1 MGWRVINADCI
12 EALRALPD
20 NSIDAIVSDPPYGLE
35 FMGKD
40 WDAPWKA
47 TGEVVADPA
56 DVGGFQ
62 DGNGGNPFSRSRV
75 RYGRQATFTGA
86 GMSAPGIGE
95 RDTPW
100 PSSVGSNTKRCGK
113 CGLLVGQGGS
123 PCQCAEPD
131 VRNLVPERMHGFQ
144 WWCEQWA
151 RECYRVLK
159 PGGYIAAFGG
169 TRTYHRLASAIED
182 VGFEIRDSLHW
193 IYGSGFPKSLNVS
206 KAVDDKLGATREVV
220 GPSPYN
226 ARRPNPPSS
235 ELCAQAGW
243 PSDITVP
250 ATPEATR
257 WDGWGTALKP
267 SHEPIVLARKPLI
280 GTVAA
285 NVLEHG
291 TGGLNI
297 DGCRVGSTVETWPSS
312 RSYGGGF
319 TPGLDI
325 PEETQRTGPVPP
337 GRWPPNVLFT
347 HGPMCF
353 PLTDKEDGPWDC
365 EAECPVAE
373 LDRQS
378 GESTSRAAP
387 AESFTDKPNYKNE
400 VYGRG
405 MGGCVTAANQHM
417 DTGGA
422 SRFFPVFNYTAKPAR
437 GERDAGL
444 EGAPEGRW
452 TDGRAGVADFPKLR
466 DKKKRANHHPTVKPV
481 ALMEWLVR
489 LVTPPGGTVLD
500 PFLGSGTTG
509 CAAVRLG
516 FEFVGIER
524 EAEYAA
530 IAERRIKLAE
540 NAPRAKPL
548 SALVRSDDGVLPGQ
562 ISLFAANEKD
572 KDAA

>member
-62 DGNGGNPFSRSRV
+62 DGNGGNPFSRSRI
-75 RYGRQATFTGA
+75 R
-86 GMSAPGIGE
+86 IG
-95 RDTPW
+95 
-100 PSSVGSNTKRCGK
+100 
-113 CGLLVGQGGS
+113 VGQG
-123 PCQCAEPD
+123 
-131 VRNLVPERMHGFQ
+131 FQ
-144 WWCEQWA
+144 QWCEQWA

-169 TRTYHRLASAIED
+169 TRTYHRLACAVED

-337 GRWPPNVLFT
+337 GRWPPNVLFGHHPDCREAGT
-347 HGPMCF
+347 RTVTRD
-353 PLTDKEDGPWDC
+353 LIQNDGGCDPRGEGFGTKYGSTMVGRIEETIPAYEC
-365 EAECPVAE
+365 APECPVAE